1 VSIGRGLHRAA
12 VSAFDLEC
20 KFRCT
25 CHRDQLFARTLRAKY
40 VLKEKVTCGGG
51 SCIAGGFWRSDA
63 VVVAAE
69 SQTLT
74 LRFSHQPLDMFLR
87 VFLSMGFA
95 PQSSCAWHDVKM
107 AFVFPDER
115 WLPKSILCLR
125 DYNLNKFGMT

>member
-1 VSIGRGLHRAA
+1 MAA
-12 VSAFDLEC
+12 V
-20 KFRCT
+20 
-25 CHRDQLFARTLRAKY
+25 
-40 VLKEKVTCGGG
+40 G

-95 PQSSCAWHDVKM
+95 STK
-107 AFVFPDER
+107 F
-115 WLPKSILCLR
+115 LR
-125 DYNLNKFGMT
+125 LA